1 MDENRILGT
10 TGKLAGK
17 LEEGA
22 GRATGDVRTQ
32 AQGQFDQA
40 AGFAQ
45 DLYGQTADDARD
57 TAATLDQWLCNTI
70 ETQPYTAAVI
80 ALGIGWFFGR
90 LHKPL

>member
-1 MDENRILGT
+1 MDENRILGAT
-10 TGKLAGK
+10 RNVAGK

-22 GRATGDVRTQ
+22 GCAMGDLRMQ

-45 DLYGQTADDARD
+45 DVYGQTADVARD
-57 TAATLDQWLCNTI
+57 TATTLDQWLCTTI
-70 ETQPYTAAVI
+70 ETQPYAAAVI

-90 LHKPL
+90 VHKPL